1 MKTINAGAYNIH
13 IGENIFAEMNKLL
26 RSTEF
31 KNSKLFVLADENSL
45 KYCYPL
51 LLKSVVRIKKAE
63 IIEIESGEVNKNIE
77 VCRNIWLTLSELH
90 ADRKSVLINLGGG
103 VIGDMG
109 GFAAATFKRGISFIN
124 VPTTLLS
131 QVDAS
136 VGGKLGI
143 DLNKLKNEIG
153 VFGNPEAVFVY
164 PPFLRTLPYRE
175 YLSGYA
181 EIIKHA
187 LIADKNYLNEIF
199 TNGLQPPSST
209 ELENIITHSI
219 AIKNKIVKN
228 DPIEKG
234 LRKILNF
241 GHTIGHAL
249 ETYSFET
256 DKIFHLLHGEAIIAG
271 MICEAYLSVKKAGL
285 PKDELK
291 EITSFLL
298 EIYKPIN
305 FNKFDEM
312 RLIELMKHDKKNT
325 KGEINFTLLNS
336 IGKAAFD
343 KKCSIQLIKESLRYY
358 REEAKLKS

>member
-1 MKTINAGAYNIH
+1 
-13 IGENIFAEMNKLL
+13 MNKLL

-31 KNSKLFVLADENSL
+31 KNSKLFVLADKNSL
-45 KYCYPL
+45 KFCYPL
-51 LLKSVVRIKKAE
+51 LLKNVVRVKQAE
-63 IIEIESGEVNKNIE
+63 IIEIESGEENKNIE
-77 VCRNIWLTLSELH
+77 VCRNIWLTLSELG

-109 GFAAATFKRGISFIN
+109 GFVAATFKRGISFIN

-143 DLNKLKNEIG
+143 DLNNLKNEIG

-187 LIADKNYLNEIF
+187 LIADKNYWNEIF
-199 TNGLQPPSST
+199 NNGLQPPSST
-209 ELENIITHSI
+209 ELENIISHSI
-219 AIKNKIVKN
+219 EIKNKIVKQ
-228 DPIEKG
+228 DPKEKG

-241 GHTIGHAL
+241 GHTIGHAM
-249 ETYSFET
+249 ESKSFEG
-256 DKIFHLLHGEAIIAG
+256 DEYKLLHGEAIIAG
-271 MICEAYLSVKKAGL
+271 MLCEAYLSVKKAGL
-285 PKDELK
+285 PKNELN

-298 EIYKPIN
+298 DTFKPIN
-305 FNKFDEM
+305 FNKFDET
-312 RLIELMKHDKKNT
+312 RLLELMKHDKKNT

-343 KKCSIQLIKESLRYY
+343 KKCSIQLIKEALRYY
-358 REEAKLKS
+358 REEAKLKN